1 MERKEALRRIK
12 LLVGRDLR
20 PLADEYNVTVWR
32 DGRKNKGWAGQVIE
46 RYLGFAYDTRQAP
59 DFGTW
64 DLKLVALAMHR
75 DGTLR
80 VKESMAITMITEAD
94 LLSLRFEDSHLYD
107 KMRRLLVVGRV
118 YENVQETSSLLHSA
132 AEFDLDTP
140 AVYGQVKADYDL
152 IKETARRDGF
162 DKLTGDLGE
171 LVQVRTKGRGHG
183 SRSRAF
189 YVRAHFVAR
198 ILNLNSAPASALV
211 IAQCYE
217 RDICS

>member
-1 MERKEALRRIK
+1 MDRAEALRRIK

-20 PLADEYNVTVWR
+20 PLADEYKVTVWR
-32 DGRKNKGWAGQVIE
+32 DGRKNKGWAGQTIE

-64 DLKLVALAMHR
+64 DLKLVALTKNSNN
-75 DGTLR
+75 TLR
-80 VKESMAITMITEAD
+80 VKESMAITMVTEAD
-94 LLSLRFEDSHLYD
+94 LLACRFEDSHLYD

-118 YENVQETSSLLHSA
+118 YENIQETSSLLHSA
-132 AEFDLDTP
+132 AEFDLSTP
-140 AVYGQVKADYDL
+140 EVYRQVKADYDL
-152 IKETARRDGF
+152 IRDTARRDGF

-171 LVQVRTKGRGHG
+171 LVQTRTKGRGHG

-198 ILNLNSAPASALV
+198 ILNLNAAPSSALV
-211 IAQCYE
+211 VTECDARYNA
-217 RDICS
+217 